1 MKQFSAI
8 ILILI
13 LLAILLSSC
22 TDFGK
27 GETKETGI
35 VANDS
40 NSAATNGNDHES
52 DTRESTETS
61 EDSATDAPSG
71 DNWTKNY

>member
-1 MKQFSAI
+1 MKQISAV

-13 LLAILLSSC
+13 FLAALLPSC

-35 VANDS
+35 AVNDS
-40 NSAATNGNDHES
+40 NSAATNGNDNES
-52 DTRESTETS
+52 DTRESAETS
-61 EDSATDAPSG
+61 ENSSEDAPSG